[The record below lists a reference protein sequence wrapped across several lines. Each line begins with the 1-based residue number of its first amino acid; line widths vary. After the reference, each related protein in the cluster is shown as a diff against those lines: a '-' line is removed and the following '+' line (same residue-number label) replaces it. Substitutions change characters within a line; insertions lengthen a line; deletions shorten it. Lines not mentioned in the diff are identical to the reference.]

1 VPAIAATMAAPNA
14 QKGALTG
21 RAGEAAHEM
30 PFVFTEA
37 VPVQSSPVQDPEA
50 VAWIFT
56 SSSPLSAVMHP
67 STSLVLT

>member
-1 VPAIAATMAAPNA
+1 MPAAAATMAAPNA
-14 QKGALTG
+14 QKGAWTG
-21 RAGEAAHEM
+21 GAGEAAHDT
-30 PFVFTEA
+30 PFAFTEA

-56 SSSPLSAVMHP
+56 SSTALSAVMHP